1 MPADMQKLMLEK
13 EAIIKNIQVKGPSLP
28 IQIARE
34 ANLNL
39 LFASAYLSELYSENK
54 VKMSNMKVG
63 SSSLYYVPG
72 QEIMLENFIQY
83 LNPREKEAFNLLKN
97 NKVLED
103 EKVEPAL
110 RVALR
115 SIKDFAI
122 PIKVKNDSEPK
133 LYWKHSSV
141 SDDEAKTL
149 LQNMLNIHE
158 KKHSKKKEESSDDKQ
173 EKLEEN
179 PVEKHNE
186 KQKAEHIHQQNQ
198 IANEKRDETIEQLK
212 QKLDELS
219 SNFKKTEKVEQVDRQ
234 TPKKEKKVKIIE
246 DSSFVKNLKSY
257 LINKQIE
264 LFETKENAKK
274 EFSGKIRI
282 DSLLGKQE
290 FLLIAKDK
298 KKVSEEDITLALHK
312 AQLEKMPAI
321 FMSPGEI
328 DKKAT
333 DHALTWK
340 NLVRFEK
347 IKF

>member
-13 EAIIKNIQVKGPSLP
+13 EAIIKNIQAKGPSLP

-72 QEIMLENFIQY
+72 QELMLENFIQY

-97 NKVLED
+97 SKILED
-103 EKVEPAL
+103 EKVEPAI

-141 SDDEAKTL
+141 SDDEARDILQSL
-149 LQNMLNIHE
+149 LNNIE
-158 KKHSKKKEESSDDKQ
+158 KKPVKKHKEETPEDKQ
-173 EKLEEN
+173 EKLI
-179 PVEKHNE
+179 EKPIE
-186 KQKAEHIHQQNQ
+186 KS
-198 IANEKRDETIEQLK
+198 IAQTDNEKRNDTIEELK

-219 SNFKKTEKVEQVDRQ
+219 KNINKVEKSEIKHSQAE
-234 TPKKEKKVKIIE
+234 KKEKKQKIVE

-257 LINKQIE
+257 LTNKQIE
-264 LFETKENAKK
+264 LFEIKENAKK
-274 EFSGKIRI
+274 DFLGKIRI
-282 DSLLGKQE
+282 DSMLGKQE

-298 KKVSEEDITLALHK
+298 KKVTEEDITLALHK

-333 DHALTWK
+333 DHAMTWK

-347 IKF
+347 IKL

>member
-1 MPADMQKLMLEK
+1 MPADMQKLILEK
-13 EAIIKNIQVKGPSLP
+13 ENIIKNIQAKGPSLP

-63 SSSLYYVPG
+63 SSSLYYIPG
-72 QEIMLENFIQY
+72 QETMLENFIQY
-83 LNPREKEAFNLLKN
+83 LNPREKEAFNLLKSQ
-97 NKVLED
+97 KILED
-103 EKVEPAL
+103 DKVEPAL

-122 PIKVKNDSEPK
+122 PLKVKNDSEPK

-141 SDDEAKTL
+141 TDEEAKSV
-149 LQNMLNIHE
+149 LQNMLNIPE
-158 KKHSKKKEESSDDKQ
+158 KKQSKKHREESSEDKQ
-173 EKLEEN
+173 EKLEEE
-179 PVEKHNE
+179 PEE
-186 KQKAEHIHQQNQ
+186 KQSREQSNQQNQ

-219 SNFKKTEKVEQVDRQ
+219 SNFKKTEKVEHPVHP
-234 TPKKEKKVKIIE
+234 TSKKEKKQKIIE

-257 LINKQIE
+257 LSHKQIE
-264 LFETKENAKK
+264 LLETRENAKK
-274 EFSGKIRI
+274 EFLGKISI
-282 DSLLGKQE
+282 DSLFGKQE

-298 KKVSEEDITLALHK
+298 KKVTEEDITLALHK
-312 AQLEKMPAI
+312 AQIEKMPAL

-333 DHALTWK
+333 DHANTWK